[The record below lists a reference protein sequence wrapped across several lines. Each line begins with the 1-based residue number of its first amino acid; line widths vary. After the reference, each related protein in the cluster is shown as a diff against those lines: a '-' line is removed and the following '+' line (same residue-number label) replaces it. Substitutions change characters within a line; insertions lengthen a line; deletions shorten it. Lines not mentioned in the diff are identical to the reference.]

1 MARAGAWVERQQWT
15 LERFGLTP
23 SKLPTRAFGGHRPRV
38 FCVSIPKAGTH
49 LLERALCL
57 HPGLYRKLL
66 PTISQQNIARVGG
79 FDGLLGKVRP
89 GQIIVSH
96 MRHEP
101 GYVEA
106 LREHRVRSLFLIRDP
121 RAIVVSQIHYVIA
134 RKDHRHHA
142 LFASIP
148 TASERLRVAIAGDP
162 EHGVASIGERLDAF
176 EGWLTSDALVVRFED
191 LVGPAGGG
199 DAEAQARTVR
209 AIEDHLGIAVP
220 DERFRAICASLFS
233 AASPTFRQGSVQRWR
248 ASFDDELDALLRS
261 VAGEALTRYGYDPEA
276 TASA

>member
-1 MARAGAWVERQQWT
+1 
-15 LERFGLTP
+15 
-23 SKLPTRAFGGHRPRV
+23 
-38 FCVSIPKAGTH
+38 
-49 LLERALCL
+49 
-57 HPGLYRKLL
+57 
-66 PTISQQNIARVGG
+66 
-79 FDGLLGKVRP
+79 
-89 GQIIVSH
+89 
-96 MRHEP
+96 
-101 GYVEA
+101 
-106 LREHRVRSLFLIRDP
+106 
-121 RAIVVSQIHYVIA
+121 VVSQIHYVIA

-220 DERFRAICASLFS
+220 DERFRAICASLPDLPAGLRTAMARVVRRRTRR
-233 AASPTFRQGSVQRWR
+233 AAAVGGR
-248 ASFDDELDALLRS
+248 
-261 VAGEALTRYGYDPEA
+261 
-276 TASA
+276 